1 MNIEETVSEVRSF
14 NRFITRQI
22 GVLEEG
28 LLKSPYSLT
37 EARLIFE
44 LANSE
49 NLTAT
54 DLCGE
59 LGIDAGYLSRI
70 LAKLEEKKLV
80 KKIRSEKDNRHRI
93 LQLTAT
99 GRKAFMMLDERSRSE
114 ITKMLENLSEENQKR
129 LLGATKTIES
139 ILLAN
144 QSKESNRQFILRQ
157 HEPGD
162 MGWVIFRNAVVYA
175 EEYKWDERYEA
186 LVANICAD
194 FINNF
199 DPKKERCWI
208 AEMDGER
215 VGSVFLVRGDDEKTA
230 KLRLLIVEPKAR
242 GLGLGSRLVDECARF
257 AKRSG
262 YEKITLWTN
271 SVLTAARHIYQKAG
285 YQTVKKEKH
294 RSFGQD
300 LVGETWELDLTG

>member
-1 MNIEETVSEVRSF
+1 MNIEETVSEIRSF
-14 NRFITRQI
+14 NRFITQQI

-28 LLKSPYSLT
+28 LLKTPYSLT

-54 DLCGE
+54 DLCSE
-59 LGIDAGYLSRI
+59 LGIDAGYLSRL

-80 KKIRSEKDNRHRI
+80 EKARSEKDGRHRT
-93 LQLTAT
+93 LQLTAA
-99 GRKAFMMLDERSRSE
+99 GRKAFSMLDKRSRNE
-114 ITKMLENLSEENQKR
+114 VTKMLEKLSEENQKR
-129 LLGATKTIES
+129 LSGAMKTIKS
-139 ILLAN
+139 ILAN
-144 QSKESNRQFILRQ
+144 QPKEGNRQFILRQ

-186 LVANICAD
+186 LVAQICAD
-194 FINNF
+194 FVNNF

-230 KLRLLIVEPKAR
+230 RLRLLIVEPKAR
-242 GLGLGSRLVDECARF
+242 GLRLGTRLVDECVRF

-285 YQTVKKEKH
+285 FQALKEEKH
-294 RSFGQD
+294 HNFGQD
-300 LVGETWELDLTG
+300 LIGETWELELTK